1 MKLIKFEKHNCPK
14 CVMVQNFL
22 DDKGIEFKDD
32 NKDKAEKIDV
42 ENYSDLDF
50 ISKYVDF
57 SLPVVV
63 LLDDNGELVKKS
75 VGFEPAELEEIV
87 SQLQ

>member
-22 DDKGIEFKDD
+22 DDKGIEV
-32 NKDKAEKIDV
+32 EKINV
-42 ENYSDLDF
+42 ENHDDLDF
-50 ISKYVDF
+50 ISKYVDM

-63 LLDDNGELVKKS
+63 LLDDNEGLVKKS
-75 VGFEPAELEEIV
+75 VGFEPSELEEIIE
-87 SQLQ
+87 QL

>member
-14 CVMVQNFL
+14 C
-22 DDKGIEFKDD
+22 KDD

-87 SQLQ
+87 SQL